1 MKIDL
6 NNKIELFKTI
16 SQRNSS
22 TQPIIKLK
30 SGIRSSN
37 DNLSKSIRNKKDAE
51 IFINELKT
59 AFKKAE
65 K

>member
-1 MKIDL
+1 MKINLD
-6 NNKIELFKTI
+6 NKIELFRAI
-16 SQRNSS
+16 SQKNNQV
-22 TQPIIKLK
+22 QPVIKLK
-30 SGIRSSN
+30 SGVRLSN

-51 IFINELKT
+51 NFINELKS